1 MERTLHGKELS
12 VFLLPYEKDF
22 SNITPTEQLDLLKAR
37 WTNLNLVK
45 RSVSEKNAIT
55 NRGKGSYRFDLD
67 GITRVC
73 ATEGH
78 LIRPTDR

>member
-1 MERTLHGKELS
+1 MKRTFHGIELS
-12 VFLLPYEKDF
+12 GFLLSHEKDF

-37 WTNLNLVK
+37 WTNFNLVE
-45 RSVSEKNAIT
+45 RSVSEKRAIT
-55 NRGKGSYRFDLD
+55 NRWEGSYRFDLD

-73 ATEGH
+73 ATEGR